1 MHSLWF
7 FFLRKQEFSWLVMLV
22 LVAMGIY
29 TLLAI
34 PKEASPEVIVPV
46 GIVTTVYSGASARDI
61 EELITNRL
69 EDAIENVDDIK
80 EITSTS
86 RDGVSSITAEFNAS
100 ANVDDSIQALKDAI
114 DAAKPE
120 LPRDAEDPIVS
131 EVNFANQ
138 PIFVISISSDATP
151 SDFTALSET
160 IVDEFKDVLGVSKV
174 DVSGVRPR
182 QVQVVIEP
190 EKLTAFGL
198 TLSSVTGALAESNS
212 GFPVGAITA
221 GGVEYSVRLEGKLL
235 TADDVAR
242 VIVATKS
249 GTPVYLSDVATVV
262 ETVDEATSL
271 ARVSVGGQPSELAMT
286 LSIFKKSGVNVTTM
300 SDAVNEKLAVMQKD
314 GGLLA
319 NSQVLVIF
327 DQGED
332 TKEQLSELVKAGTET
347 VILVMISLLLTIGWR
362 ESVVAGLSIPLSFVI
377 AFIGLYAS
385 GNTINFLSLFAL
397 ILAVGILVDS
407 GIVVTEAIHT
417 RLKRTGSPLT
427 AARETIREYAW
438 PLIAGTMTT
447 VAVFAPLFF
456 LSGVVGQFIASIPFT
471 IIFVLIA
478 SIFVALG
485 MVPLIAIL
493 LTSKN
498 EPSKSEKLQEAY
510 TEQAQHWYRAKLVAF
525 FQNFRA
531 QRWFLWS
538 LFLGFVLALMLPMPF
553 VGLLKVQFFPPEDV
567 DFIYLDIE
575 AKEGTPLAETNK
587 GVRQVEELLYE
598 VPEIESFSSAVG
610 GGSAF
615 TGGGGSGARYGNIT
629 VALHDDRDRTSADI
643 SRDLR
648 AKLAAIK
655 DVKVAITEQ
664 QNGPPSGA
672 PISFTFT
679 GEDMSALAKAS
690 EEASLLLEA
699 QTGVRDVTSSAD
711 SSSAEFVLRIDNA
724 KANLLG
730 VNPASVG
737 PVLRAAVFGLT
748 ATTLRRD
755 GDDIDV
761 VVRLGNPDEILSWS
775 ANPEITL
782 DALRNIEVK
791 SMTGETVLLGSLLT
805 SDYASANSA
814 INHKAK
820 ERIVTVNAFT
830 EGDITAT
837 EVVTNITSDIQA
849 IAKNNNVA
857 LSLGG
862 EAEDI
867 NQSFT
872 EMFLA
877 LIAGL
882 LLMLAILVL
891 SFNSVRYSFY
901 LLLAVPYSLIGV
913 FIGLAATGLA
923 LSFTS
928 LLGVIALAGV
938 IINHAIILMD
948 SLITA
953 KASHGETGSLIDQ
966 VADASVSRLRPIF
979 LTTITTVVGMIPL
992 SRISDFWSP
1001 LAFAIMF
1008 GLSFAMILTLIL
1020 IPTLYYRNELRIRE
1034 GRRGIFARFCVWL
1047 VGLVVRFYRW
1057 L

>member
-1 MHSLWF
+1 MHNLWF
-7 FFLRKQEFSWLVMLV
+7 FFLRKQEFSWLVIL
-22 LVAMGIY
+22 
-29 TLLAI
+29 TLIALGVYALIAI

-46 GIVTTVYSGASARDI
+46 GIVTTVYPGASARDI

-100 ANVDDSIQALKDAI
+100 ANIDDSIQALKDAI
-114 DAAKPE
+114 DTAKAE

-131 EVNFANQ
+131 EVNFADQ

-151 SDFTALSET
+151 ADFTTLSET
-160 IVDEFKDVLGVSKV
+160 LTDEFKDVLGVSKV
-174 DVSGVRPR
+174 DVQGVRPR
-182 QVQVVIEP
+182 QVQVVIPP
-190 EKLTAFGL
+190 ERLTAFGV
-198 TLSSVTGALAESNS
+198 TLNDVTGALAQSNN

-235 TADDVAR
+235 TPKDVEN
-242 VIVATKS
+242 VIVTTKA

-262 ETVDEATSL
+262 ETVDEASSL

-286 LSIFKKSGVNVTTM
+286 ISIYKKSGVNVTTM
-300 SDAVNEKLAVMQKD
+300 SDAVNEKLAAMRAE

-319 NSQVLVIF
+319 SSQVLVIF

-332 TKEQLSELVKAGTET
+332 TKEQLNELVKAGAET
-347 VILVMISLLLTIGWR
+347 VVLVMISLLLTIGWR

-417 RLKRTGSPLT
+417 RLKRTGNPLK
-427 AARETIREYAW
+427 AAQETIREYAW

-456 LSGVVGQFIASIPFT
+456 LSGIVGQFIASIPFT

-478 SIFVALG
+478 SIIVALG

-493 LTSKN
+493 FTS
-498 EPSKSEKLQEAY
+498 SKAPNRFEVMQEHY
-510 TEQAQHWYRAKLVAF
+510 TELAQAWYRAHLVTF
-525 FQNFRA
+525 LQNFRA

-538 LFLGFVLALMLPMPF
+538 LFGGFLLALLLPIS
-553 VGLLKVQFFPPEDV
+553 GLLSVIFFPPEDV
-567 DFIYLDIE
+567 DFIYIDIE
-575 AKEGTPLAETNK
+575 AKEGTPLAVTNVA
-587 GVRQVEELLYE
+587 VRQVEELLYE
-598 VPEIESFSSAVG
+598 VPEIESFSSAAG

-615 TGGGGSGARYGNIT
+615 TGSGAADARYGNVT
-629 VALHDDRDRTSADI
+629 VALNKERERSSAEI
-643 SRDLR
+643 STDLR
-648 AKLAAIK
+648 AKLATIK
-655 DVKVAITEQ
+655 DVTVAITEQ
-664 QNGPPSGA
+664 QNGPPTGA

-679 GEDMSALAKAS
+679 GDDMNALAKAA
-690 EEASLLLEA
+690 EDTSLLLENEK
-699 QTGVRDVTSSAD
+699 GVRDVTSSAD

-724 KANLLG
+724 KASLLG
-730 VNPASVG
+730 VNSASVG
-737 PVLRAAVFGLT
+737 PVLRAAVYGLT

-775 ANPEITL
+775 TTPEITL
-782 DALRNIEVK
+782 DTLRNIQVQT
-791 SMTGETVLLGSLLT
+791 MTGETVLLGSLLT
-805 SDYASANSA
+805 DDYTPANSA

-820 ERIVTVNAFT
+820 ERIVTVDAFT
-830 EGDITAT
+830 AGDVTAT
-837 EVVTNITSDIQA
+837 EIVAAITPQVQA
-849 IAKNNNVA
+849 IAKNNGVT

-913 FIGLAATGLA
+913 FVGLAATGLA

-953 KASHGETGSLIDQ
+953 KASHGTTGSLIDQ

-1008 GLSFAMILTLIL
+1008 GLSFAMVLTLVL
-1020 IPTLYYRNELRIRE
+1020 IPTLYYRNELRLRE
-1034 GRRGIFARFCVWL
+1034 GRRGIFFRFGAWL
-1047 VGLVVRFYRW
+1047 FTQGVRFYRW

>member
-1 MHSLWF
+1 MHNIWF
-7 FFLRKQEFSWLVMLV
+7 FFLRKQEFSWLVILT
-22 LVAMGIY
+22 LVALGVYALI
-29 TLLAI
+29 AI

-46 GIVTTVYSGASARDI
+46 GIVTTVYPGASARDI

-100 ANVDDSIQALKDAI
+100 ANIDDSIQALKDAI
-114 DAAKPE
+114 DTAKAE

-131 EVNFANQ
+131 EVNFADQ

-151 SDFTALSET
+151 SDFTTLSET
-160 IVDEFKDVLGVSKV
+160 ITDEFKDVLGVSRV
-174 DVSGVRPR
+174 DVQGVRPR
-182 QVQVVIEP
+182 QVQVVIPP
-190 EKLTAFGL
+190 ERLTAFGV
-198 TLSSVTGALAESNS
+198 TLNDVTGALAQSNS

-235 TADDVAR
+235 TAKDVEN
-242 VIVATKS
+242 VIVTTKA

-262 ETVDEATSL
+262 ETVDEASSL

-286 LSIFKKSGVNVTTM
+286 ISIYKKSGVNVTTM
-300 SDAVNEKLAVMQKD
+300 SDAVNEKLTAMRAE

-332 TKEQLSELVKAGTET
+332 TKEQLNELVKAGAET
-347 VILVMISLLLTIGWR
+347 VVLVMISLLLTIGWR

-417 RLKRTGSPLT
+417 RLKRTGNPLT

-478 SIFVALG
+478 SIIVALG

-493 LTSKN
+493 FTS
-498 EPSKSEKLQEAY
+498 SKAPNRFEVMQEHY
-510 TEQAQHWYRAKLVAF
+510 TEKAQAWYRAHLVAF
-525 FQNFRA
+525 LSNFRA
-531 QRWFLWS
+531 QRWFLWI
-538 LFLGFVLALMLPMPF
+538 LFISFLLALVLPARGYLT
-553 VGLLKVQFFPPEDV
+553 VIFFPPEDV
-567 DFIYLDIE
+567 DFIYIDIE
-575 AKEGTPLAETNK
+575 AKEGTPLAVTNV

-615 TGGGGSGARYGNIT
+615 TGGGGAGARYGNVT
-629 VALHDDRDRTSADI
+629 VALNKERDRSSAEI
-643 SRDLR
+643 STDLR
-648 AKLAAIK
+648 AKLATIK
-655 DVKVAITEQ
+655 EVTVAITEQ
-664 QNGPPSGA
+664 QNGPPTGA
-672 PISFTFT
+672 PISFTFI
-679 GEDMSALAKAS
+679 GEDMNALAKAA
-690 EEASLLLEA
+690 EEVSLLLEA
-699 QTGVRDVTSSAD
+699 ETGVRDVTSSAD

-724 KANLLG
+724 KASLLG

-737 PVLRAAVFGLT
+737 PVLRAAVYGLT

-775 ANPEITL
+775 TTPEITL
-782 DALRNIEVK
+782 DTLRNIQVQT
-791 SMTGETVLLGSLLT
+791 MTGESVLLGSLLT
-805 SDYASANSA
+805 DDYTPANSA

-820 ERIVTVNAFT
+820 ERIVTVDAFT
-830 EGDITAT
+830 EPDVTSTEIVAAITPKVQEIADKAG
-837 EVVTNITSDIQA
+837 VT
-849 IAKNNNVA
+849 

-913 FIGLAATGLA
+913 FVGLTLTGLA

-966 VADASVSRLRPIF
+966 VADASVSRFRPIF

-1020 IPTLYYRNELRIRE
+1020 IPTLYYRNELRMRE
-1034 GRRGIFARFCVWL
+1034 GRRGLFARFFFWIGRVIARIYVWL
-1047 VGLVVRFYRW
+1047 
-1057 L
+1057 

>member
-7 FFLRKQEFSWLVMLV
+7 FFLRKQEFSWLVILT
-22 LVAMGIY
+22 LVAMGVY
-29 TLLAI
+29 TLIAI

-46 GIVTTVYSGASARDI
+46 GIVTTVYPGASARDI

-100 ANVDDSIQALKDAI
+100 ANIDDSIQALKDAI
-114 DAAKPE
+114 DTAKAE

-131 EVNFANQ
+131 EVNFADQ

-151 SDFTALSET
+151 SDFTTLSET
-160 IVDEFKDVLGVSKV
+160 ISDEFKDVLGVSRV
-174 DVSGVRPR
+174 DVQGVRPR
-182 QVQVVIEP
+182 QVQVVIPP
-190 EKLTAFGL
+190 ERLTAFGV
-198 TLSSVTGALAESNS
+198 TLNDVTGALAQSNN

-235 TADDVAR
+235 TAKDVEN
-242 VIVATKS
+242 VIVTTKA

-262 ETVDEATSL
+262 ETVDEASSL

-286 LSIFKKSGVNVTTM
+286 ISIYKKSGVNVTTM
-300 SDAVNEKLAVMQKD
+300 SDAVNEKLAAMRAP

-332 TKEQLSELVKAGTET
+332 TKDQLNELVQAGAET
-347 VILVMISLLLTIGWR
+347 VVLVMISLLLTIGWR

-377 AFIGLYAS
+377 AFIGLYTS

-417 RLKRTGSPLT
+417 RLKRTGNPLT

-478 SIFVALG
+478 SIIVALG

-493 LTSKN
+493 FTS
-498 EPSKSEKLQEAY
+498 SKAPNRFEVMQEHY
-510 TEQAQHWYRAKLVAF
+510 TEKAQAWYRAHLVSF
-525 FQNFRA
+525 LQNFRA
-531 QRWFLWS
+531 QRWFLWI
-538 LFLGFVLALMLPMPF
+538 LFLGFLLALALPARGYLT
-553 VGLLKVQFFPPEDV
+553 VIFFPPEDV
-567 DFIYLDIE
+567 DFIYIDIE
-575 AKEGTPLAETNK
+575 AKEGTPLSVTNV
-587 GVRQVEELLYE
+587 GVRQVEEMLYE
-598 VPEIESFSSAVG
+598 VPEIESFSSAAG

-615 TGGGGSGARYGNIT
+615 TGAGGAGARYGNVT
-629 VALHDDRDRTSADI
+629 VALNKERERTSAEI
-643 SRDLR
+643 STDLR
-648 AKLAAIK
+648 AKLATIK
-655 DVKVAITEQ
+655 DVTVTITEQ
-664 QNGPPSGA
+664 QNGPPTGA

-679 GEDMSALAKAS
+679 GEDMNALAKAA
-690 EEASLLLEA
+690 EEVSLLLE
-699 QTGVRDVTSSAD
+699 QETGVRDVTSSAD

-724 KANLLG
+724 KASLLG
-730 VNPASVG
+730 VSPASVG
-737 PVLRAAVFGLT
+737 PVLRAAVYGLT

-775 ANPEITL
+775 TTPEITL
-782 DALRNIEVK
+782 DTLRNIQVQT
-791 SMTGETVLLGSLLT
+791 MTGETVLLGSLLT
-805 SDYASANSA
+805 DDYTPANSA

-820 ERIVTVNAFT
+820 ERIVTVDAFT
-830 EGDITAT
+830 EPDVTSTEIVAAITPKVQEIADKAG
-837 EVVTNITSDIQA
+837 VT
-849 IAKNNNVA
+849 

-891 SFNSVRYSFY
+891 SFNSIRYSFY

-913 FIGLAATGLA
+913 FVGLTLTGLA

-953 KASHGETGSLIDQ
+953 KASHGETGSLLDQ
-966 VADASVSRLRPIF
+966 VADASVSRFRPIF

-1020 IPTLYYRNELRIRE
+1020 IPTLYYRNELRMRE
-1034 GRRGIFARFCVWL
+1034 GRRGLFARFFFWSGRVI
-1047 VGLVVRFYRW
+1047 VRFYKW

>member
-1 MHSLWF
+1 MHSIWF
-7 FFLRKQEFSWLVMLV
+7 FFLRKQEFSWLVIL
-22 LVAMGIY
+22 
-29 TLLAI
+29 TLIALGVYALIAI

-46 GIVTTVYSGASARDI
+46 GIVTTVYPGASARDI

-100 ANVDDSIQALKDAI
+100 ADIDESIQALKDAI
-114 DAAKPE
+114 DTAKAE

-151 SDFTALSET
+151 ADFTALSET
-160 IVDEFKDVLGVSKV
+160 LTDEFKDVLGVSKV
-174 DVSGVRPR
+174 DVQGVRPR
-182 QVQVVIEP
+182 QVQVVIPP
-190 EKLTAFGL
+190 ERLTAFGV
-198 TLSSVTGALAESNS
+198 TLNDVTSALAQSNS

-221 GGVEYSVRLEGKLL
+221 GGVQYSVRLEGKLL
-235 TADDVAR
+235 TAKDVEN
-242 VIVATKS
+242 VIVTTKA

-262 ETVDEATSL
+262 ETVDEAASL

-286 LSIFKKSGVNVTTM
+286 ISIYKKSGVNVTTM
-300 SDAVNEKLAVMQKD
+300 SDAVNDKLAAMRAP

-319 NSQVLVIF
+319 SSQVLVIF

-417 RLKRTGSPLT
+417 RLKRTGNPLT
-427 AARETIREYAW
+427 AAQETIREYAW

-478 SIFVALG
+478 SIIVALG

-493 LTSKN
+493 FTS
-498 EPSKSEKLQEAY
+498 SKAPNRFEVMQEHY
-510 TEQAQHWYRAKLVAF
+510 TEVAQAWYRAHLVTF
-525 FQNFRA
+525 LQNFRA

-538 LFLGFVLALMLPMPF
+538 LFGGFLLALVLPIS
-553 VGLLKVQFFPPEDV
+553 GLLSVIFFPPEDV
-567 DFIYLDIE
+567 DFIYIDIE
-575 AKEGTPLAETNK
+575 AKEGTPLAVTNV
-587 GVRQVEELLYE
+587 GVRKVEELLYE

-615 TGGGGSGARYGNIT
+615 TGAGGAGARYGNVT
-629 VALHDDRDRTSADI
+629 VALHEDRDRTSAEI
-643 SRDLR
+643 STDLR
-648 AKLAAIK
+648 AKLATIK
-655 DVKVAITEQ
+655 DVTVTITEQ
-664 QNGPPSGA
+664 QNGPPTGA

-679 GEDMSALAKAS
+679 GEDMNALAKTA
-690 EEASLLLEA
+690 EEVSLLLE
-699 QTGVRDVTSSAD
+699 QQKGVRDVSSSAD

-724 KANLLG
+724 KASLLG
-730 VNPASVG
+730 VSPASVG
-737 PVLRAAVFGLT
+737 PVLRSAVYGLT

-775 ANPEITL
+775 TTPEITL
-782 DALRNIEVK
+782 DTLRNIEVK
-791 SMTGETVLLGSLLT
+791 TMTGETVLLGTLLID
-805 SDYASANSA
+805 DYTSANSA

-820 ERIVTVNAFT
+820 ERVVTVNAFT
-830 EGDITAT
+830 EPDVTSTEIVAAITPKVQ
-837 EVVTNITSDIQA
+837 E
-849 IAKNNNVA
+849 IADKGGVS

-913 FIGLAATGLA
+913 FVGLTLTGLA

-953 KASHGETGSLIDQ
+953 KASHGQTGSLLDQ
-966 VADASVSRLRPIF
+966 VADASVSRFRPIF

-1008 GLSFAMILTLIL
+1008 GLSFAMVLTLIL

-1034 GRRGIFARFCVWL
+1034 GRRGLFARFFFWS
-1047 VGLVVRFYRW
+1047 GRVVARFYRW

>member
-7 FFLRKQEFSWLVMLV
+7 FFLRKQEFSWLVILT
-22 LVAMGIY
+22 LVALGVYALI
-29 TLLAI
+29 AI
-34 PKEASPEVIVPV
+34 PKEASPEVIVPA
-46 GIVTTVYSGASARDI
+46 GNVTTFYPGASARDI

-69 EDAIENVDDIK
+69 EDAVENVDDVK
-80 EITSTS
+80 EVTSTS
-86 RDGVSSITAEFNAS
+86 QDGVSIVSVEFNAS
-100 ANVDDSIQALKDAI
+100 ANVDDSIQALKDAV
-114 DAAKPE
+114 DAAKAE

-131 EVNFANQ
+131 EINFTDQ

-151 SDFTALSET
+151 ADFTTLSET
-160 IVDEFKDVLGVSKV
+160 ISDEFKDVLGVSKV
-174 DVSGVRPR
+174 DVQGVRPR
-182 QVQVVIEP
+182 QVQVVIPP
-190 EKLTAFGL
+190 ERLTAFGV
-198 TLSSVTGALAESNS
+198 TLNDVTGALSQSNN

-235 TADDVAR
+235 TAKDVEN
-242 VIVATKS
+242 VIVTTKA

-262 ETVDEATSL
+262 ETVDEASSL

-286 LSIFKKSGVNVTTM
+286 ISIYKKSGVNVTTM
-300 SDAVNEKLAVMQKD
+300 SDAVNEKLAAMRAE

-332 TKEQLSELVKAGTET
+332 TKEQLNELVKAGAET

-417 RLKRTGSPLT
+417 RLKRSGNPLT
-427 AARETIREYAW
+427 AARETIEEYAW

-456 LSGVVGQFIASIPFT
+456 ISGVVGQFIASIPFT

-478 SIFVALG
+478 SIIVALG

-493 LTSKN
+493 FTSTK
-498 EPSKSEKLQEAY
+498 EPNRFEEMQEHY
-510 TEQAQHWYRAKLVAF
+510 TKMAQAWYRAHLVSF

-538 LFLGFVLALMLPMPF
+538 LFIAFLLALVLPIS
-553 VGLLKVQFFPPEDV
+553 GLLSVIFFPPEDV
-567 DFIYLDIE
+567 DFIYVDIE
-575 AKEGTPLAETNK
+575 AKEGTPLAVTNVS
-587 GVRQVEELLYE
+587 VRQVEELLYE

-615 TGGGGSGARYGNIT
+615 TGGGGSSRNGNIT
-629 VALHDDRDRTSADI
+629 VALNKERDRSSAEI
-643 SRDLR
+643 STDLR
-648 AKLAAIK
+648 AKLASIK
-655 DVKVAITEQ
+655 DVTVTITEQ
-664 QNGPPSGA
+664 ETGPPSGA

-679 GEDMSALAKAS
+679 GEDMNALAKAA
-690 EEASLLLEA
+690 EETSLLLE
-699 QTGVRDVTSSAD
+699 QEKDVRDVSSSAD

-724 KANLLG
+724 KASLLG
-730 VNPASVG
+730 VSPASVG
-737 PVLRAAVFGLT
+737 PVLRAAVYGLT

-761 VVRLGNPDEILSWS
+761 VVRLGNPDDILSWS
-775 ANPEITL
+775 TTPEITL
-782 DALRNIEVK
+782 DTLRNIEMQT
-791 SMTGETVLLGSLLT
+791 MTGETVLLGTLLT
-805 SDYASANSA
+805 DDYTPANSA

-820 ERIVTVNAFT
+820 ERIVTVDAFT
-830 EGDITAT
+830 KPEVTSTEIVTAITPKVQ
-837 EVVTNITSDIQA
+837 E
-849 IAKNNNVA
+849 IAKNNGVT

-867 NQSFT
+867 NQSFA
-872 EMFLA
+872 EMGLA
-877 LIAGL
+877 LVAGL
-882 LLMLAILVL
+882 ILMFAILVL
-891 SFNSVRYSFY
+891 SFNSARYSFY

-913 FIGLAATGLA
+913 FTGLALTGLA

-953 KASHGETGSLIDQ
+953 KNTHGNTGSLIDQ

-1034 GRRGIFARFCVWL
+1034 GRRGIFARFFFWC
-1047 VGLVVRFYRW
+1047 GRIIARFYRW